1 MQHATLVSMNIKT
14 KSQAIELFRTA
25 TALAKALGITKSAV
39 GQWPEELTNR
49 QINEITGAAL
59 NMGLLSRRRKSA

>member
-1 MQHATLVSMNIKT
+1 MNIHT
-14 KSQAIELFRTA
+14 KSQAIELFGTA

-39 GQWPEELTNR
+39 GQWAEELTQR

-59 NMGLLSRRRKSA
+59 NQGLIRVSRKSA